1 MKNTPDKWKIFENT
15 HEAIIDQDTFDI
27 VQKIRS
33 NHRTRTNMGE
43 MPLLSGLVYCADCG
57 SKMYQVRGNGWSY
70 DKHYMVCASY
80 RKKSKN
86 ICSSHQIKNVVL
98 EKLIL
103 QRINEM
109 IELIHNSEDEFIEM
123 VTKQSKENANKQL
136 KDAKKEYETSMSRIA
151 KLDSLIQK
159 LYEDNVEG
167 KISDERFMKLTHTY
181 ELEQQQLNV
190 KVSELKNYLDNES
203 NKKVNIDRF
212 VNVVKKYTHIE
223 KLDCEILREFVSKV
237 LVHKA
242 EIINGKRTQRIDI
255 IFNGLE
261 GIQLN
266 K

>member
-1 MKNTPDKWKIFENT
+1 
-15 HEAIIDQDTFDI
+15 
-27 VQKIRS
+27 
-33 NHRTRTNMGE
+33 MGE

-57 SKMYQVRGNGWSY
+57 SKLYQVRGNGWNYS
-70 DKHYMVCASY
+70 KHYMVCASY

-86 ICSSHQIKNVVL
+86 ICSSHQIKNVIL
-98 EKLIL
+98 EKVIL

-109 IELIHNSEDEFIEM
+109 IKLVHNFEDEFIEM
-123 VTKQSKENANKQL
+123 VTKQSKDNANKQL
-136 KDAKKEYETSMSRIA
+136 KEAKKEYETSMSRTA

-167 KISDERFMKLTHTY
+167 KISDERFMKLMQTY
-181 ELEQQQLNV
+181 ELEQQQLNA

-237 LVHKA
+237 LVHKT
-242 EIINGKRTQRIDI
+242 EIINGEKAQRIDI

-261 GIQLN
+261 GIELN
-266 K
+266 Q